1 MMYCKNC
8 GTKMPDHAKFC
19 SNCGA
24 GLSDSMQEAH
34 RVVIASAQPIDT
46 SKPLESDVSALE
58 ASEDELD
65 IKELPALA
73 DQRFTFFGSYQ
84 VNLSHTSKEKK
95 RLKEATSKDE
105 KKLM

>member
-8 GTKMPDHAKFC
+8 GSKMPDYAKFC

-24 GLSDSMQEAH
+24 GLSGSMQEAH
-34 RVVIASAQPIDT
+34 RVAIASEQPIDT
-46 SKPLESDVSALE
+46 SEPLESDISALE

-65 IKELPALA
+65 LKELPALA

>member
-1 MMYCKNC
+1 MFCTNC

-24 GLSDSMQEAH
+24 GLSESMQEAH
-34 RVVIASAQPIDT
+34 RVVIASEQPIDT

-58 ASEDELD
+58 ASEVEQD
-65 IKELPALA
+65 IKELPAIA
-73 DQRFTFFGSYQ
+73 DNRFTLFGSYQ
-84 VNLSHTSKEKK
+84 VKLSHTLMIKK
-95 RLKEATSKDE
+95 MLTESLAQDE

>member
-1 MMYCKNC
+1 MFCKNC
-8 GTKMPDHAKFC
+8 GSKMPDHAKFC

-34 RVVIASAQPIDT
+34 RVVIASEQPIDT

-58 ASEDELD
+58 ASEVEQD
-65 IKELPALA
+65 IKELPAIA
-73 DQRFTFFGSYQ
+73 DNRFTLFGSYQ
-84 VNLSHTSKEKK
+84 VKLSHTLMIKK
-95 RLKEATSKDE
+95 MLTESLSQDE

>member
-1 MMYCKNC
+1 MFCKNC
-8 GTKMPDHAKFC
+8 GSKMPDHAKFC

-34 RVVIASAQPIDT
+34 RVVIASEQPIDT

-58 ASEDELD
+58 ASEVEQD
-65 IKELPALA
+65 IKELPAIA
-73 DQRFTFFGSYQ
+73 DNRFTLFGSYQ
-84 VNLSHTSKEKK
+84 VKLSHPLMIKEM
-95 RLKEATSKDE
+95 LTESLAQDE

>member
-1 MMYCKNC
+1 MFCKNC
-8 GTKMPDHAKFC
+8 GSKMPDHAKFC

-34 RVVIASAQPIDT
+34 RVVIASEQPIDT

-58 ASEDELD
+58 DSEVEQD
-65 IKELPALA
+65 IKELPAIA
-73 DQRFTFFGSYQ
+73 DNRFTLFGSYQ
-84 VNLSHTSKEKK
+84 VKLSHTLMIKK
-95 RLKEATSKDE
+95 MLTESLAQDE

>member
-8 GTKMPDHAKFC
+8 GSKMPDNAKFC

-24 GLSDSMQEAH
+24 GLSGSMQEAH
-34 RVVIASAQPIDT
+34 RVVIASEQPIDT
-46 SKPLESDVSALE
+46 STPLESNISALE
-58 ASEDELD
+58 TPEGEQD
-65 IKELPALA
+65 IKDLPALA

>member
-24 GLSDSMQEAH
+24 GLSDSIQEAH
-34 RVVIASAQPIDT
+34 RVAIASEQPIDT
-46 SKPLESDVSALE
+46 SEPLESDISALE

-65 IKELPALA
+65 LKELPALA

-84 VNLSHTSKEKK
+84 VNLSHTLKEKK

>member
-1 MMYCKNC
+1 MFCTNC

-34 RVVIASAQPIDT
+34 RVVIASEQPIDT
-46 SKPLESDVSALE
+46 SKPLESDISVLE

-73 DQRFTFFGSYQ
+73 DQRFTFLGSYQ

-95 RLKEATSKDE
+95 RLKEATSQDE

>member
-1 MMYCKNC
+1 MFCKNC
-8 GTKMPDHAKFC
+8 GSKMPDHAKFC

-34 RVVIASAQPIDT
+34 RVVIASEQPIDT

-58 ASEDELD
+58 ASEVEQD
-65 IKELPALA
+65 IKELPAIA
-73 DQRFTFFGSYQ
+73 DNRFTLFGSYQ
-84 VNLSHTSKEKK
+84 VKLSHTLMIKEM
-95 RLKEATSKDE
+95 LAESLAQDE

>member
-1 MMYCKNC
+1 MFCKNC
-8 GTKMPDHAKFC
+8 GSKMPDHAKFC

-34 RVVIASAQPIDT
+34 RVVIASEQPIDT
-46 SKPLESDVSALE
+46 SKPLESDVSTLE

-65 IKELPALA
+65 IKELPAIA
-73 DQRFTFFGSYQ
+73 DNRFTLFGSYQ
-84 VNLSHTSKEKK
+84 VKLSHTLMIKK
-95 RLKEATSKDE
+95 MLTESLSQDE

>member
-1 MMYCKNC
+1 MFCTTC

-34 RVVIASAQPIDT
+34 RVVIASEQPIDT
-46 SKPLESDVSALE
+46 SKPLESDISVLE

-95 RLKEATSKDE
+95 RLKEATSQDE

>member
-1 MMYCKNC
+1 MFCTNC
-8 GTKMPDHAKFC
+8 GSKMPDHAKFC

-34 RVVIASAQPIDT
+34 RVVIASEQPIDT

-58 ASEDELD
+58 ASEVEQD
-65 IKELPALA
+65 IKELPAIA
-73 DQRFTFFGSYQ
+73 DNRFTLFGSYQ
-84 VNLSHTSKEKK
+84 VKLSHSLMIKK
-95 RLKEATSKDE
+95 MLTESLAQDE

>member
-1 MMYCKNC
+1 MFCTNC

-34 RVVIASAQPIDT
+34 RVVIASEQPIDT

-58 ASEDELD
+58 ASEVEQD
-65 IKELPALA
+65 IKELPAIA
-73 DQRFTFFGSYQ
+73 DNRFTLFGSYQ
-84 VNLSHTSKEKK
+84 VKLSHTLMIKK
-95 RLKEATSKDE
+95 MLTESLAQDE

>member
-1 MMYCKNC
+1 MFCTNC

-34 RVVIASAQPIDT
+34 RVVIASEQPIDT
-46 SKPLESDVSALE
+46 SKPLESDISVLE
-58 ASEDELD
+58 ASADELD

-95 RLKEATSKDE
+95 RLKEATSQDE

>member
-1 MMYCKNC
+1 MFCKNC
-8 GTKMPDHAKFC
+8 GSKMPDHAKFC

-34 RVVIASAQPIDT
+34 RVVIASEQPIDT

-58 ASEDELD
+58 ASEVEQD
-65 IKELPALA
+65 IKELPAIA
-73 DQRFTFFGSYQ
+73 DNRFTLFGSYQ
-84 VNLSHTSKEKK
+84 VKLSHALMIKEM
-95 RLKEATSKDE
+95 LTESLSQDE